1 MQDLPRILLSV
12 ESSRGFGRDLLTGIS
27 NFTRIYNPWT
37 ISRKP
42 PFFRYGNVDKFD
54 FDTIK
59 NDLDGIITRIP
70 EEIPIIQKLGIPAI
84 VATVL
89 LPPGFK
95 LDPHYPTITSNN
107 EAIAQVAMDY
117 FISQGFSRVA
127 YCGFGDVSWSL
138 QRREAFKSYAKEMGY
153 DVLCYDPPAES
164 SWEEE
169 IQIIGDWLKVLPKPV
184 AVLACSD
191 DRGEDIIEAAKISRV
206 RIPEEVAVLGID
218 DDNLI
223 CNLSNPTLSSVV
235 LNTQKTGFQAAELLN
250 RLINGEE
257 TMTGQRLLLQPLYVE
272 ARQSTD
278 ILAIEDP
285 EVACALGF
293 IRQKAREAIQVQD
306 VVNAAHP
313 VNE

>member
-1 MQDLPRILLSV
+1 MHNLPRILLSV

-27 NFTRIYNPWT
+27 DFTRMYNPWT
-37 ISRKP
+37 TYRKP

-59 NDLDGIITRIP
+59 NDLEGIITRIP
-70 EEIPIIQKLGIPAI
+70 EEIPVIQELGIPAI

-117 FISQGFSRVA
+117 FISQGFSNVA

-138 QRREAFKSYAKEMGY
+138 QRREALKVYAKELGY
-153 DVLCYDPPAES
+153 EILCYDPPSES
-164 SWEEE
+164 SWEED

-191 DRGEDIIEAAKISRV
+191 DRGEDIIQAAKKLRYWVS
-206 RIPEEVAVLGID
+206 
-218 DDNLI
+218 
-223 CNLSNPTLSSVV
+223 
-235 LNTQKTGFQAAELLN
+235 
-250 RLINGEE
+250 
-257 TMTGQRLLLQPLYVE
+257 TMITSYATCQ
-272 ARQSTD
+272 
-278 ILAIEDP
+278 
-285 EVACALGF
+285 
-293 IRQKAREAIQVQD
+293 IR
-306 VVNAAHP
+306 HFP
-313 VNE
+313 V